1 MVLIFL
7 VLLVAVPLAELY
19 VIFQVAHQIGVL
31 ESIALLIVISVVGG
45 WLVRTVGMGLFVR
58 GMATAA
64 EGRVP
69 TDEMIGG
76 GVVLVAGA
84 LMLTPGFL
92 TDAVGLVLLLPPVRA
107 GVIAL
112 VRRRVRGRIAQGRAS
127 GFATRFTTRVVD
139 VDGVRVWRTD
149 QEEPPKGELR

>member
-31 ESIALLIVISVVGG
+31 ESIVLLVVISVVGG

-58 GMATAA
+58 GVAAAA

-107 GVIAL
+107 GVTAL
-112 VRRRVRGRIAQGRAS
+112 VRRRVRRRVAQGRAS
-127 GFATRFTTRVVD
+127 GFATRFTRVVD
-139 VDGVRVWRTD
+139 ADGVRVWRADDD
-149 QEEPPKGELR
+149 QPPKGELR